1 LDKSVLSYYLYVLEG
16 KNMGSPKVR
25 RMRKAMLAELA
36 PGETPKEIKRILEK
50 YELDNPL
57 GTKSEVVES
66 EAHAPKAEQK
76 AAPKVEQKAELKV
89 KPKVEK
95 KHKKVLKPKVYNK

>member
-1 LDKSVLSYYLYVLEG
+1 
-16 KNMGSPKVR
+16 MGSPKVR

-50 YELDNPL
+50 YELDKPL
-57 GTKSEVVES
+57 GTKAEVVES
-66 EAHAPKAEQK
+66 EAHAPKVEQKAAPKVEQK

>member
-1 LDKSVLSYYLYVLEG
+1 
-16 KNMGSPKVR
+16 MGSPKVR

-50 YELDNPL
+50 YELDKPL
-57 GTKSEVVES
+57 GTKAEVVES
-66 EAHAPKAEQK
+66 EAH
-76 AAPKVEQKAELKV
+76 APKVEQKAELKV